1 VGADP
6 GAPLGERAG
15 AWLVA
20 HTGPVLAVGVLLTAA
35 LIAPMVWLAPT
46 EAASTEP
53 AGEEFT
59 LRDAVDQRL
68 ASATFATAYIAES
81 PTGDVL
87 TPAALAEL
95 AANQQ
100 ALRDADAA
108 GLLAPEGAE
117 PGRLLL
123 ERFDADTGLTYTGL
137 TGLPDAVAATLA
149 LTAGVTLAE
158 ASEAQ
163 VKAAVAALL
172 ASERTAGLAE
182 QLSVQATRQT
192 RMVDGEE
199 VDWWVSPALLVVVL
213 ADNEALGGLSRF
225 AGLAT
230 SEAGLARERFARTVQ
245 TTLRGE
251 QAHYRLWGLAID
263 QTLAAEEQGRTAGM
277 FITFTVIAA
286 LAVVGLSLRSYWAT
300 ALTAAGIGALMIW
313 LKGLSALVGI
323 KGGIIV
329 DLMVPIAMVSL
340 GVDFAVHAVR
350 RYREERGPGI
360 PPPQAL
366 RAGFAGVLGALVL
379 AMASDGIAFLSNVP
393 SGIEAVVHFGIAAG
407 ISVVSA
413 LVVLGV
419 AVPLALARVDTL
431 LARAPGPGGR
441 TGLSAAL
448 AGGLAATGLAGAG
461 VIVLVALSPA
471 GGAGILA
478 ASALLTVGLP
488 LAVLAR
494 RGRRAS
500 TPAAGTPAHTGPARA
515 GGGRGEALIATLVTG
530 PARRPWVTLAIATVL
545 TGAALVFALRLEA
558 SFDVKDFFSPGSDLV
573 VGLDKLDAHV
583 GSRSGEAGIIYL
595 QGALADPAFLRAAEA
610 FIEDLREN
618 PFVGREADGAA
629 SVFEQHAAAFVRHV
643 AASPYARGQV
653 ARETGVVLTDED
665 ADGLPDTPAQVG
677 AVFAYI
683 TAHGVPASP
692 AATLYTPD
700 QVGTALSYDASDP
713 SDVVT
718 IITVGIPGTREQRV
732 IAGAREALR
741 ADLAPLAAHPAI
753 TRAGLTG
760 SPFVRDASLTATVRS
775 LRTSIPLAAAGALV
789 LLVLALRSVR
799 LAAVTV
805 VPIGLVVVWLY
816 ALMELT
822 GLALNFVTATIGAV
836 SIGVG
841 IDYSIHMTER
851 YREELKRTGGA
862 VPALE
867 RAARGTGISLLAS
880 AGSSVLGFT
889 IMGFAPMPLFATYG
903 ALTALMIF
911 LALAASLAVLPSL
924 LRVATTPPGADA

>member
-1 VGADP
+1 VSANP
-6 GAPLGERAG
+6 TLSQRAG

-20 HTGPVLAVGVLLTAA
+20 HSGPVLAAAVVLTGA
-35 LIAPMVWLAPT
+35 LAAPMVWLAPT

-53 AGEEFT
+53 AGEEFD
-59 LRDAVDQRL
+59 LRDAVDERL

-81 PTGDVL
+81 PTGDLL

-108 GLLAPEGAE
+108 GALAPQGVA
-117 PGRLLL
+117 PSPLLL
-123 ERFDADTGLTYTGL
+123 ERYDADTGLTYTGL
-137 TGLPDAVAATLA
+137 TGLPDAVAAYLA
-149 LTAGVTLAE
+149 FTQRVALAD

-172 ASERTAGLAE
+172 TDERTAGLAD
-182 QLSVQATRQT
+182 QLSVRAERQR
-192 RMVDGEE
+192 RMVDGTE

-245 TTLRGE
+245 ETLRGG
-251 QAHYRLWGLAID
+251 QQHYRLWGLAID

-350 RYREERGPGI
+350 RYREERGPAV

-366 RAGFAGVLGALVL
+366 RVSFAGVLGALVL
-379 AMASDGIAFLSNVP
+379 AMASDGTAFLSNVP

-407 ISVVSA
+407 ISVLSA
-413 LVVLGV
+413 LVVLGI
-419 AVPLALARVDTL
+419 AVPLALLRADLL

-441 TGLSAAL
+441 TGVAL
-448 AGGLAATGLAGAG
+448 ALMGGAAATALAGAG

-471 GGAGILA
+471 LGAGILA
-478 ASALLTVGLP
+478 ASALLTVGAP
-488 LAVLAR
+488 LAVQAR
-494 RGRRAS
+494 RARRAAGPPL
-500 TPAAGTPAHTGPARA
+500 TPAPAPSRQ
-515 GGGRGEALIATLVTG
+515 GGGWLEVVMAALVAT
-530 PARRPWVTLAIATVL
+530 PARRPWLTLALAGAL
-545 TGAALVFALRLEA
+545 TAGALVFALRLQA
-558 SFDVKDFFSPGSDLV
+558 TFDVKDFFSPGSDLV
-573 VGLDKLDAHV
+573 VGLDKLDEHV

-595 QGALADPAFLRAAEA
+595 EGALADPDLLRAAEA
-610 FIEDLREN
+610 FIDRLRAN
-618 PFVGREADGAA
+618 PYVGQEADGSP
-629 SVFEQHAAAFVRHV
+629 SVFEQHAAAFVRLV
-643 AASPYARGQV
+643 TASPYARGQV
-653 ARETGVVLTDED
+653 ARESGVVLTDED
-665 ADGLPDTPAQVG
+665 ADGLPDTPEQVG
-677 AVFAYI
+677 AAFAYI
-683 TAHGVPASP
+683 TEHGVPASP
-692 AATLYTPD
+692 SATLYTPD
-700 QVGTALSYDASDP
+700 QVRTALSYDASDP
-713 SDVVT
+713 TDVVL
-718 IITVGIPGTREQRV
+718 ILTVGIPGTREQSV
-732 IAGAREALR
+732 ITGARDALR
-741 ADLAPLAAHPAI
+741 ADLAPLAAHPAV

-799 LAAVTV
+799 LAVVTV

-816 ALMELT
+816 ALMEVT

-851 YREELKRTGGA
+851 YREELARSTGSLA
-862 VPALE
+862 ALE
-867 RAARGTGISLLAS
+867 RAARGTGVSLLAS
-880 AGSSVLGFT
+880 AGSSVLGFA

-911 LALAASLAVLPSL
+911 LALAASLLVLPAL
-924 LRVATTPPGADA
+924 LRVATPRNGGRA

>member
-1 VGADP
+1 MNASP
-6 GAPLGERAG
+6 TLSQRAG
-15 AWLVA
+15 AWLVS
-20 HTGPVLAVGVLLTAA
+20 HSGPVLAATVALTGA
-35 LIAPMVWLAPT
+35 LTAPMVWLAPT

-53 AGEEFT
+53 AGEEFD
-59 LRDAVDQRL
+59 LRDAVDERL

-81 PTGDVL
+81 PTGDL
-87 TPAALAEL
+87 LNPAALAEL

-108 GLLAPEGAE
+108 GALAPQGVA
-117 PGRLLL
+117 PRPLLL
-123 ERFDADTGLTYTGL
+123 ERYDADTGLTYTGL
-137 TGLPDAVAATLA
+137 TGLPDAVAAYLA
-149 LTAGVTLAE
+149 LTQRVALAE
-158 ASEAQ
+158 ATEAQ

-172 ASERTAGLAE
+172 ADERTAGLAD
-182 QLSVQATRQT
+182 QLSVRAERQ
-192 RMVDGEE
+192 RRVVDGAEA
-199 VDWWVSPALLVVVL
+199 DWWVSPALLVVVL
-213 ADNEALGGLSRF
+213 ADNEGLGGLSRF

-245 TTLRGE
+245 ATLRGE
-251 QAHYRLWGLAID
+251 QEHYRLWGLAID

-313 LKGLSALVGI
+313 LKGLSALMGI

-350 RYREERGPGI
+350 RYREERGPTA

-366 RAGFAGVLGALVL
+366 RVGFAGVLGALVL

-407 ISVVSA
+407 ISVLSA
-413 LVVLGV
+413 LVVLGI
-419 AVPLALARVDTL
+419 AVPLALLRADLL

-441 TGLSAAL
+441 TGVAL
-448 AGGLAATGLAGAG
+448 ALTGGAAATALAGAG

-471 GGAGILA
+471 LGAGILA
-478 ASALLTVGLP
+478 ASALLTVGAP
-488 LAVLAR
+488 LAMLAR
-494 RGRRAS
+494 RARRAGA
-500 TPAAGTPAHTGPARA
+500 PAPLAQAPAPGRA
-515 GGGRGEALIATLVTG
+515 SGGRLEVLMAALVTT
-530 PARRPWVTLAIATVL
+530 PARRPWLTLAAA
-545 TGAALVFALRLEA
+545 GAITAVALVFALRLQA
-558 SFDVKDFFSPGSDLV
+558 TFDVKDFFSPGSDLV
-573 VGLDKLDAHV
+573 VGLDKLDEHV

-595 QGALADPAFLRAAEA
+595 EGALADPDLLRATEA
-610 FIEDLREN
+610 FIDRLRAN
-618 PFVGREADGAA
+618 PYVGQEADGSP
-629 SVFEQHAAAFVRHV
+629 SVFEQHAAAFVRLV
-643 AASPYARGQV
+643 TASPYARGQV
-653 ARETGVVLTDED
+653 ARESGVVLTDED
-665 ADGLPDTPAQVG
+665 ADGLPDTPEQVG

-683 TAHGVPASP
+683 TEHGVPASP
-692 AATLYTPD
+692 SATLYTPD
-700 QVGTALSYDASDP
+700 QVHTALSYEASDP
-713 SDVVT
+713 TDVVL
-718 IITVGIPGTREQRV
+718 ILTVGIPGTREQSV
-732 IAGAREALR
+732 ITGARDSLR
-741 ADLAPLAAHPAI
+741 ADLAPLAAHPAV

-799 LAAVTV
+799 LAVVTV
-805 VPIGLVVVWLY
+805 VPIVLVVVWLY

-851 YREELKRTGGA
+851 YREELARTGGA
-862 VPALE
+862 LAALE
-867 RAARGTGISLLAS
+867 RAARGTGVSLLAS
-880 AGSSVLGFT
+880 AGSSVLGFA

-903 ALTALMIF
+903 ALTSLMIF
-911 LALAASLAVLPSL
+911 LALAASLLVLPSL
-924 LRVATTPPGADA
+924 LRAASPPDGGHS

>member
-1 VGADP
+1 
-6 GAPLGERAG
+6 
-15 AWLVA
+15 
-20 HTGPVLAVGVLLTAA
+20 
-35 LIAPMVWLAPT
+35 MVWLAPT
-46 EAASTEP
+46 EAASTDP
-53 AGEEFT
+53 GGEEFD
-59 LRDAVDQRL
+59 LRDAVDTRL

-81 PTGDVL
+81 PTGDLL

-95 AANQQ
+95 VANQQ

-108 GLLAPEGAE
+108 GLLAPEGVE
-117 PGRLLL
+117 PAPLLL
-123 ERFDADTGLTYTGL
+123 VRYDADTGVTYTGL
-137 TGLPDAVAATLA
+137 TGLPDAVAAYLA
-149 LTAGVTLAE
+149 LTQGIALAD
-158 ASEAQ
+158 ASEVQ

-172 ASERTAGLAE
+172 ADERTAGLAE
-182 QLSVQATRQT
+182 QLSVQATRQA
-192 RMVDGEE
+192 RVVDGAK

-230 SEAGLARERFARTVQ
+230 SEAGRARERFARTVQ
-245 TTLRGE
+245 STLRGE
-251 QAHYRLWGLAID
+251 QVHYQLWGLAID

-329 DLMVPIAMVSL
+329 DLIVPIAMVSL

-350 RYREERGPGI
+350 RYREERGPAV

-366 RAGFAGVLGALVL
+366 RVGFAGVLGALVL

-393 SGIEAVVHFGIAAG
+393 SGIEAVVHFGTAAG
-407 ISVVSA
+407 ISVLA
-413 LVVLGV
+413 GLVVLGV
-419 AVPLALARVDTL
+419 AVPLALMRADLL
-431 LARAPGPGGR
+431 LARAPGPSGR
-441 TGLSAAL
+441 AGLTLAL
-448 AGGLAATGLAGAG
+448 AGGAAATALAGTG
-461 VIVLVALSPA
+461 VIVLVALSAA

-478 ASALLTVGLP
+478 ASALLTVGAP
-488 LAVLAR
+488 LVVLAR
-494 RGRRAS
+494 RARRADA
-500 TPAAGTPAHTGPARA
+500 PAPGAPAPAPVGAGS
-515 GGGRGEALIATLVTG
+515 GRWEALMAGLVTG
-530 PARRPWVTLAIATVL
+530 PAHRPWLTLAAAAAL
-545 TGAALVFALRLEA
+545 TALSLVFALRLQA
-558 SFDVKDFFSPGSDLV
+558 TFDVKDFFSPGSDLV
-573 VGLDKLDAHV
+573 VGLDKLDTHV
-583 GSRSGEAGIIYL
+583 GSRSGEAGIIYME
-595 QGALADPAFLRAAEA
+595 GALADPGLLRATET
-610 FIEDLREN
+610 FIASLRQN
-618 PFVGREADGAA
+618 PYVGQEADGSP
-629 SVFEQHAAAFVRHV
+629 SVFEQHAAAFVRLV
-643 AASPYARGQV
+643 TASPYTRGQV
-653 ARETGVVLTDED
+653 ARESGVVLTDED
-665 ADGLPDTPAQVG
+665 ADGLPDTPEQVR

-683 TAHGVPASP
+683 SEHGVPASP
-692 AATLYTPD
+692 SAILYTAD
-700 QVGTALSYDASDP
+700 QVGMALSYDASNP
-713 SDVVT
+713 MDVVS
-718 IITVGIPGTREQRV
+718 IITVGIPGTREQSV

-741 ADLAPLAAHPAI
+741 ADLAPLAAHPAV

-799 LAAVTV
+799 LALVTV

-851 YREELKRTGGA
+851 YREELARSGGSLA
-862 VPALE
+862 ALE
-867 RAARGTGISLLAS
+867 RAARGTGVSLLAS
-880 AGSSVLGFT
+880 AGSSVLGFA
-889 IMGFAPMPLFATYG
+889 IMGLAPMPLFATYG
-903 ALTALMIF
+903 TLTALMIF
-911 LALAASLAVLPSL
+911 LALAAALLVLPAL
-924 LRVATTPPGADA
+924 LRIATPRSEGRA